1 MNIPTLSVSR
11 ETVRRIH
18 TTRTNRH
25 TVMKQ
30 QYGAHAA
37 DNVLGGR
44 SAGVVTTR
52 PLERVEI
59 DHTLCDVHLV
69 DEKTRKPI
77 GRPWLTLVVDHY
89 SGAVLGYHLSM
100 NPPSAASV
108 IAALRHAI
116 LPKTGTWTLTSQED
130 SDYDAA

>member
-1 MNIPTLSVSR
+1 MKFDSLNVSR
-11 ETVRRIH
+11 ETVRQIAAS
-18 TTRTNRH
+18 TNRH
-25 TVMKQ
+25 DLTKRR
-30 QYGAHAA
+30 YGRQAA
-37 DNVLGGR
+37 DNVHGGR
-44 SAGVVTTR
+44 GAGVLTTR

-69 DEKTRKPI
+69 DEESKRCT

-89 SGAVLGYHLSM
+89 SGAILGYHLSL

-116 LPKTGTWTLTSQED
+116 LPKPGNWTLTPNGEVHF
-130 SDYDAA
+130 AAE